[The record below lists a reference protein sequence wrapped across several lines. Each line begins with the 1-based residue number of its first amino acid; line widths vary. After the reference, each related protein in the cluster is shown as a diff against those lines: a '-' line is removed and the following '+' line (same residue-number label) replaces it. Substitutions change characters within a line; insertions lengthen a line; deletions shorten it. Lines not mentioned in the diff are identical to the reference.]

1 MSKEIF
7 KPRGRLYENNDNDIV
22 RRILPLSLKLNNKLT
37 QLNQEYHDLN
47 NDIKILN
54 DKEAELKLKQNNFRN
69 KQTELEKIEKK
80 LKEKNSIKLELS
92 NLIECYVVIIKN
104 SQELLKN
111 KVDEIIKRKVYLI
124 NKEKYINK
132 ILEVSKSFKKG

>member
-22 RRILPLSLKLNNKLT
+22 RRILPVSLKLNNKLI

-111 KVDEIIKRKVYLI
+111 KVDEIIKRKVFLM
-124 NKEKYINK
+124 NKEKLINK
-132 ILEVSKSFKKG
+132 ILEVS

>member
-22 RRILPLSLKLNNKLT
+22 RRILPVSLKLNNKLI